1 LKGEVYSP
9 KLGRFL
15 QTDPIGY
22 AGGLNLY
29 TYVDNNPL
37 NWVDP
42 WGLCKSLEETNKI
55 INKAHSLFYIP
66 ILHAVPPQ
74 WGGYDYKLTD
84 TEYTVMINGKLA
96 VLSPSE
102 FGNFFAG
109 YATYYNYGWTG
120 LGLTL
125 KAGDYFAGIDQ
136 SIGPIA
142 SFKRGRDD
150 PESIRNIIR
159 GYREADRRKEMERE
173 RKNRH

>member
-1 LKGEVYSP
+1 
-9 KLGRFL
+9 
-15 QTDPIGY
+15 
-22 AGGLNLY
+22 
-29 TYVDNNPL
+29 
-37 NWVDP
+37 
-42 WGLCKSLEETNKI
+42 
-55 INKAHSLFYIP
+55 
-66 ILHAVPPQ
+66 VPPQ